1 MSFSIGASAKAV
13 TVSER
18 RSILIVEDEEVIR
31 ESLNELLAGER
42 KYAVSTA
49 ARVTDAL
56 KLAREQDF
64 DVAICD
70 VQLPDG
76 DGIALLRRLHQMNPH
91 TCILII
97 TAYATV
103 ENAVEAFK
111 AGAFDYIVKP
121 VLFDD
126 LLHKLDKLYEFR
138 SLYFENQ
145 SLRRELARQSDFEEV
160 IGSSEAIKTVQ
171 DQIRKV
177 AVTNAK
183 VLLVGETGT
192 GKELFARAVHAAGP
206 NREQRFLAVNC
217 GTRPVEL
224 LEGQLFGDTNGTGT
238 GLLALAGTG
247 TVFLDEVA
255 DLPLS
260 TQAKLLRA
268 IEYQEILPA
277 GAAEPQKVECR
288 IIASTTRELMREVAQ
303 GRFHEDLFYR
313 LDGVK
318 IRIPPLRERSNDIP
332 ELVEFFVGKYSKQMK
347 KRVSGAS
354 SETVRLL
361 MSADWKGNVRQLDN
375 AIERAVMMTDDTMIA
390 PHDLPPDLLGISSPL
405 PDTDDLR
412 SALRHYERLHIT
424 RVLRQWP
431 DKKEAAKR
439 LCLGL
444 SSLYRKIEELGIDL

>member
-1 MSFSIGASAKAV
+1 
-13 TVSER
+13 VSER
-18 RSILIVEDEEVIR
+18 RTILIVEDEDVIR
-31 ESLNELLAGER
+31 NSLQELLAGEK

-49 ARVTDAL
+49 ARVADAL

-76 DGIALLRRLHQMNPH
+76 DGIALLRRLHQMNPQ
-91 TCILII
+91 TCILTI

-121 VLFDD
+121 VLFED
-126 LLHKLDKLYEFR
+126 LLHKLDRLFEFR
-138 SLYFENQ
+138 NLYFENQ

-160 IGSSEAIKTVQ
+160 IGSSDAIKTVQ

-192 GKELFARAVHAAGP
+192 GKELFARGVHAAGP
-206 NREQRFLAVNC
+206 NRDQRFLAVNC
-217 GTRPVEL
+217 GTRPDDL
-224 LEGQLFGDTNGTGT
+224 LEAQLFGDINGAAI
-238 GLLALAGTG
+238 GLLALAGSG

-260 TQAKLLRA
+260 TQSKLLRA
-268 IEYQEILPA
+268 IEYQEVLPA
-277 GAAEPQKVECR
+277 GGAEPQKVQCR

-347 KRVSGAS
+347 KRVSGAT

-375 AIERAVMMTDDTMIA
+375 AIERAVMMTDDTMIS
-390 PHDLPPDLLGISSPL
+390 PQDLPPDLLGISGPL